1 MASVV
6 GNEFDSDK
14 FTPFL
19 DVRGWGGG
27 SRFGLRMRK
36 ILMSRSPEAHESGA
50 PVLLVS

>member
-19 DVRGWGGG
+19 DVRGGGG
-27 SRFGLRMRK
+27 SHFGLRMRK
-36 ILMSRSPEAHESGA
+36 ILMSRSPGAHESGA